1 MNPENWFVA
10 RSGSITA
17 WLAALIFCGVAAL
30 AWFGYRAAD
39 EWQRSS
45 AQLVDRRTGE
55 VADVVVTALTRDMRA
70 VQVSVL
76 DSSAW
81 DASFLNAPYDINDL
95 VAGAFARYP
104 YPESFFAWQ
113 GDSAGAVF
121 FVRT

>member
-55 VADVVVTALTRDMRA
+55 VADVVRPVQRLHRLAAQRREQPVPLGCAGVTLTEPSLGIGDRLRGCCHRE
-70 VQVSVL
+70 SV
-76 DSSAW
+76 
-81 DASFLNAPYDINDL
+81 
-95 VAGAFARYP
+95 
-104 YPESFFAWQ
+104 
-113 GDSAGAVF
+113 
-121 FVRT
+121 